1 MAKLN
6 VVTAFNENSL
16 KDHAH
21 QMFNR
26 VDKFWHP
33 DIKLSAYHF
42 ECALEAYSLPKTITY
57 KNLED
62 VEEFNE
68 FRSSMDVHNG
78 TENGT
83 VEYNWRID
91 TLLTAPKV
99 FSLTEEAFKIAEET
113 KDGGWLLWMN
123 TNVIPVD
130 NLTSDFVHDFL
141 PEGADIVHLSGD
153 SVESTPDQYSDPCF
167 IAFNLDH
174 QAPLDLLGDY
184 RGAYESGEVLS
195 YREWHEAF
203 IFERL
208 LNIYRAH
215 GMRVHSLTPSNTK
228 KGIKATTFNKLLKN
242 LE

>member
-1 MAKLN
+1 MTKLN

-99 FSLTEEAFKIAEET
+99 FSLTEEAFKIAEKT

-123 TNVIPVD
+123 TNI
-130 NLTSDFVHDFL
+130 
-141 PEGADIVHLSGD
+141 
-153 SVESTPDQYSDPCF
+153 
-167 IAFNLDH
+167 IAI
-174 QAPLDLLGDY
+174 
-184 RGAYESGEVLS
+184 S
-195 YREWHEAF
+195 
-203 IFERL
+203 I
-208 LNIYRAH
+208 
-215 GMRVHSLTPSNTK
+215 
-228 KGIKATTFNKLLKN
+228 
-242 LE
+242 